1 MNLKKFIIPAVTLV
15 VGAAAGVVYGVKNAD
30 GIKDAIKAGKEAA
43 DEKVKQLREAAEEAK
58 KKVTEASEDGKKEA
72 EGVAGKVAG
81 AAAEVV
87 DGTPQPQQPQVKEQP
102 HGKDG
107 RFVKS

>member
-1 MNLKKFIIPAVTLV
+1 MKIGKFIVPTATLL
-15 VGAAAGVVYGVKNAD
+15 VGAALGVVYGVKNAD
-30 GIKDAIKAGKEAA
+30 GIKDAFKAGKEAA
-43 DEKVKQLREAAEEAK
+43 KEKVKLLKEAAEEAE

-72 EGVAGKVAG
+72 EEVAGKVAE

-87 DGTPQPQQPQVKEQP
+87 DGNFQPQPQPR
-102 HGKDG
+102 GKDG